1 MDALSTNSEIDFWQ
15 SSRAAAVLVK
25 EDYTIGLHRVMSFD
39 IASSPSSSYLDSS
52 VYPDTHTILVGLGC
66 WCMCMCRLYDSLAN
80 SFSLHIHPK
89 T

>member
-15 SSRAAAVLVK
+15 SSTAAAVLVT

-52 VYPDTHTILVGLGC
+52 VYPPPRYAYYISWVGL
-66 WCMCMCRLYDSLAN
+66 LVYVY
-80 SFSLHIHPK
+80 I
-89 T
+89 